1 MSRAAENQLRTC
13 APVAVL
19 SDKWEIFR
27 LFEFY
32 RKASNYSTNIE
43 YTKNG
48 QYSNVVEFE
57 LRHIPNSSGRQALNA
72 DIVESLVL
80 S

>member
-1 MSRAAENQLRTC
+1 MSRAAENQLRTCRTC

-27 LFEFY
+27 LFAFD

-43 YTKNG
+43 YARSG
-48 QYSNVVEFE
+48 QYLNVVKFE
-57 LRHIPNSSGRQALNA
+57 LRHIPRLRYSQQLTY
-72 DIVESLVL
+72 
-80 S
+80 

>member
-13 APVAVL
+13 CTCAPVAVL
-19 SDKWEIFR
+19 SNKWKNFR
-27 LFEFY
+27 LFAFD

-43 YTKNG
+43 YTRNG

-57 LRHIPNSSGRQALNA
+57 FRHIPNV
-72 DIVESLVL
+72 DCFITH
-80 S
+80 